1 MLPILKENEI
11 VNSDALIATEK
22 FKNHPPR
29 YTEAS
34 LVKKLEEQEIGR
46 PSTYASIIST
56 IQKRNY
62 VIKEDRPGVKREFRE
77 VKLDMKT

>member
-11 VNSDALIATEK
+11 VNSDTLIATEK